1 MLAHVHLVASST
13 ARRVVINARLPYRVH
28 VSIDFPIL
36 LVGLQV
42 SDHGP
47 DARVV
52 AVTGEVDA
60 LTAPMLAACLSAQ
73 LAVAQTTVVDLDGLK
88 FLSSA
93 GLRVLFEVNELAIER
108 NRQLW
113 FVCNCPVVNLALET
127 TGLRNHLPFADDV
140 IDALSSTF

>member
-1 MLAHVHLVASST
+1 VSS
-13 ARRVVINARLPYRVH
+13 H
-28 VSIDFPIL
+28 FPVP

-52 AVTGEVDA
+52 TVTGEVDA
-60 LTAPMLAACLSAQ
+60 LTAPTLGACLSAQ
-73 LAVAQTTVVDLDGLK
+73 LAVAKVIVVDLNGLK

-108 NRQLW
+108 DCSLW
-113 FVCNCPVVNLALET
+113 FVCNCPVANVALET
-127 TGLRNHLPFADDV
+127 TGLPQYLSFADDV
-140 IDALSSTF
+140 ASALGDGL

>member
-1 MLAHVHLVASST
+1 M
-13 ARRVVINARLPYRVH
+13 
-28 VSIDFPIL
+28 SIDFPIL

-73 LAVAQTTVVDLDGLK
+73 LAVVQTTVVDLDGLK

-113 FVCNCPVVNLALET
+113 FVCNCPVANLALET
-127 TGLRNHLPFADDV
+127 TGLRHHLPFADDIMDV
-140 IDALSSTF
+140 LSNRF